1 MKLYDDIPAERPYTP
16 LLDTLDTPA
25 ALRAMNTAQ
34 LLQVADELRAYLL
47 YSVGVSGGHFGAG
60 LGVVELT
67 VALHHALE
75 TPHDRLVWDVGHQAY
90 PHKILTGR
98 REAMPTIRQHGGL
111 AAFPRRAESAYDT
124 FGVGHS
130 STSISAALGMALAA
144 RTRGEQRRVCAV
156 IGDGALTAGMAF
168 EALAH
173 AGHVDANL
181 LVVLNDNEM
190 SISENVGG
198 IASYLASILSSKP
211 YLAMRE
217 EGKKVLAHLP
227 GALELARR
235 TEEHMKGMISPATL
249 FEEMGFNYIGPLD
262 GHDLPTLAHTLRNI
276 RDLAGPQFLHVKTC
290 KGRGFLPAEA
300 DPIGYHAITK
310 LEKGEPAKS
319 GDTPAPLKPAAAP
332 ASQPKPKP
340 KPKKYCNVFGDWLCD
355 MAAADA
361 RLVGITPA
369 MREGSDL
376 VRFSKE
382 FPERYYDVAIAE
394 QHAVTLAAGMACEA
408 MKPVVAIY
416 STFLQRGYDQLIH
429 DVAVQGLDVTFAI
442 DRAGLVGEDG
452 PTHHGALDLSYL
464 RCVPGMVVLAPADE
478 AECRAML
485 SAAYHHPGPAA
496 VRYPRGAGPGV
507 AIPDHLEALPIG
519 RAEWRREGARS
530 GTRVALLAFG
540 SLNGPAAEVAEWLD
554 ASHLNMRSV
563 KPLDRE
569 AVLAAADGHD
579 LLVTL
584 EENAVAGG
592 AGSAVGEL
600 LAAEG
605 VSVALLH
612 LGLSDAFVEHGKPT
626 ELLADCGL
634 DAAGIEAS
642 IRQRLA
648 VDDVSRPFGKG
659 QASC

>member
-1 MKLYDDIPAERPYTP
+1 MKLFDEIPAERPATP

-25 ALRAMNTAQ
+25 ALRAMTLDQLAQ
-34 LLQVADELRAYLL
+34 LADELRAYLL
-47 YSVGVSGGHFGAG
+47 YSVGCSGGHFGAG

-98 REAMPTIRQHGGL
+98 RETMPRIRQHGGL
-111 AAFPRRAESAYDT
+111 AAFPRRSESEYDT

-130 STSISAALGMALAA
+130 STSVSAALGMALAA
-144 RTRGEQRRVCAV
+144 RTRGEPRRVCAV

-198 IASYLASILSSKP
+198 IASYLARILASKP
-211 YLAMRE
+211 YMAIRE
-217 EGKKVLAHLP
+217 NGKRVLSHLP

-249 FEEMGFNYIGPLD
+249 FEEMGFNYIGPID
-262 GHDLPTLAHTLRNI
+262 GHDLEALVHALRNM
-276 RDLAGPQFLHVKTC
+276 RDLEGPQFLHVKTR
-290 KGRGFLPAEA
+290 KGRGFQPAEI

-310 LEKGEPAKS
+310 LEKTPDLERDGGAPPPVTAAKT
-319 GDTPAPLKPAAAP
+319 DTRKPG
-332 ASQPKPKP
+332 KK
-340 KPKKYCNVFGDWLCD
+340 KTNKKYCNVFGDWLCD
-355 MAAADA
+355 MAVADE
-361 RLVGITPA
+361 RLIGITPA

-376 VRFSKE
+376 IRFSQE
-382 FPERYYDVAIAE
+382 YPERYYDVAIAE
-394 QHAVTLAAGMACEA
+394 QHAVTLAAGLACEG

-452 PTHHGALDLSYL
+452 PTHHGSMDLSFL
-464 RCVPGMVVLAPADE
+464 RCVPEMVILAPADE

-485 SAAYHHPGPAA
+485 SAAYHHAGPAA
-496 VRYPRGAGPGV
+496 VRYPRGTGPGV
-507 AIPDHLEALPIG
+507 EIPAHLEPLAIG
-519 RAEWRREGARS
+519 KAERRRESGAS
-530 GTRVALLAFG
+530 GRRVALLAFG
-540 SLNGPAAEVAEWLD
+540 SLNGAAAEVAEVLD
-554 ASHLNMRSV
+554 ASHFNMRSI
-563 KPLDRE
+563 KPLDRD
-569 AVLAAADGHD
+569 AVMAAAAEHD

-584 EENAVAGG
+584 EENVVAGG
-592 AGSAVGEL
+592 AGSAVNEL
-600 LAAEG
+600 LAGEAVQVE
-605 VSVALLH
+605 VLN
-612 LGLSDAFVEHGKPT
+612 LGLPDAFVEHGKPD
-626 ELLADCGL
+626 ELLEECGL
-634 DAAGIEAS
+634 DAGGILAA
-642 IRQRLA
+642 IRQRLDA
-648 VDDVSRPFGKG
+648 
-659 QASC
+659 